1 MYGGQIL
8 TAFCT
13 SLTYVRSTKL
23 TIFSSVIS
31 VWLENYHT
39 SFKFVFWALNLYFQ
53 AGVLLK
59 YNYESSENEEIDIH
73 TTRLN
78 IFSPFD
84 ALKLL
89 DITALIELQDTLY
102 NSNFTLLTE
111 QSHFTAGG
119 HIEVIWLCI
128 TEFRFC

>member
-1 MYGGQIL
+1 
-8 TAFCT
+8 
-13 SLTYVRSTKL
+13 
-23 TIFSSVIS
+23 
-31 VWLENYHT
+31 
-39 SFKFVFWALNLYFQ
+39 
-53 AGVLLK
+53 LLK
-59 YNYESSENEEIDIH
+59 YNYESGEDEEINIH

-89 DITALIELQDTLY
+89 DIAYFVELQDTLH

-119 HIEVIWLCI
+119 HIKVIWLYI
-128 TEFRFC
+128 TEF